1 MILPKSRNILS
12 AYNKIANFE
21 ILQLKLENNFMVG

>member
-1 MILPKSRNILS
+1 MILPISRNIMS
-12 AYNKIANFE
+12 ANNKIANFE